1 METLGKT
8 IELLCKE
15 KGISKEDVIEAVK
28 VGIINAAKKAGYR
41 GDLVVKIDE
50 DGKDF
55 GIYQRKKVVEE
66 VTDPDHEISLEEARE
81 LFGDQVKLGDEVL
94 IEIKTEELGRIAAKA
109 AAQVIHDKITEA
121 ERRALFDYFR
131 QKIGDVIS
139 GTVKEIKR
147 NGDIV
152 VDLGRVVGVLPKEE
166 QIPKERYRIGD
177 RVRAYI
183 YDVVF
188 DYKRYNRRKPSRIDD
203 YPPPYVILSRTHPKL
218 LKRLMEIEIPEVA
231 EGLVEVKAVAR
242 EPGVRAKVAVDS
254 KEDYID
260 PVGACIGVK
269 GSRILPI
276 SRELSGEKIEIIR
289 WSDDVAELVARAL
302 SPAKV
307 IQAESYEDENG
318 ELRVEVVVPDDQL
331 SLAIGKHGVN
341 ARLASKLAGQ
351 AGHVVGIDII
361 KESDYRKLEELEA
374 EEEEAEE

>member
-1 METLGKT
+1 METLGKS
-8 IELLCKE
+8 IELLCRE

-41 GDLVVKIDE
+41 GNLVVKIDE

-55 GIYQRKKVVEE
+55 GIYQEKVVVES
-66 VTDPDHEISLEEARE
+66 VNDPDHEISLEEAKE
-81 LFGDQVKLGDEVL
+81 LFGENVKLGDKVL
-94 IEIKTEELGRIAAKA
+94 IEIKTEELGRIAAKTA
-109 AAQVIHDKITEA
+109 YQVIHDKITEA
-121 ERRALFDYFR
+121 ERRALYDYFK
-131 QKIGDVIS
+131 QKIGDIIS
-139 GTVKEIKR
+139 GTVKEIRR

-152 VDLGRVVGVLPKEE
+152 VDLGRVVGILPKEE
-166 QIPKERYRIGD
+166 KIPKERYKIGD

-188 DYKRYNRRKPSRIDD
+188 DYRHYNRKKPSRIDD
-203 YPPPYVILSRTHPKL
+203 YPPPYVILSRTHPKF

-231 EGLVEVKAVAR
+231 DGLVEIKAVAR
-242 EPGVRAKVAVDS
+242 EPGVRAKVAV
-254 KEDYID
+254 KALADYID
-260 PVGACIGVK
+260 PLGACIGVK
-269 GSRILPI
+269 GSRIIPI
-276 SRELSGEKIEIIR
+276 SKELSGEKVEIIE

-307 IQAESYEDENG
+307 LHAESYEDENG

-341 ARLASKLAGQ
+341 ARLASKLVGQ
-351 AGHVVGIDII
+351 TGQIVGIDII

-374 EEEEAEE
+374 MEDEE

>member
-1 METLGKT
+1 MESLGKT
-8 IELLCKE
+8 IEMLCRE

-28 VGIINAAKKAGYR
+28 IGIINAARKAGYK
-41 GDLVVKIDE
+41 GHLVVKIDE
-50 DGKDF
+50 DGRDF
-55 GIYQRKKVVEE
+55 GIFQEKTVVEQ
-66 VTDPDHEISLEEARE
+66 VKDPDYEISLEEAKQ
-81 LFGDQVKLGDEVL
+81 LFGKDVKVGEKVL
-94 IEIKTEELGRIAAKA
+94 VEIKTEELGRIAAKA
-109 AAQVIHDKITEA
+109 AAQVIHEKISDA

-131 QKIGDVIS
+131 EKIGDVIS

-147 NGDIV
+147 NKDIV
-152 VDLGRVVGVLPKEE
+152 LDLGRVVGVLPKEE
-166 QIPKERYRIGD
+166 QIPKERYKIGD

-188 DYKRYNRRKPSRIDD
+188 DYKRYNKRKPSKIDD
-203 YPPPYVILSRTHPKL
+203 YPPPYVILSRTHPKF

-231 EGLVEVKAVAR
+231 DGLVEIKAVSR
-242 EPGVRAKVAVDS
+242 EPGVRAKVAVDA
-254 KEDYID
+254 KEDFID

-289 WSDDVAELVARAL
+289 WTDDIAELVARAL

-307 IQAESYEDENG
+307 LQSEAYEDENG

-341 ARLASKLAGQ
+341 ARLASKLVGQ
-351 AGHVVGIDII
+351 IVGIDII

-374 EEEEAEE
+374 MEEEE

>member
-152 VDLGRVVGVLPKEE
+152 VDLGRVIGVLPKEE

-188 DYKRYNRRKPSRIDD
+188 DYKRYNRKKPSRIDD

-318 ELRVEVVVPDDQL
+318 EFRVEVVVPDDQL

>member
-1 METLGKT
+1 MERLGKT
-8 IELLCKE
+8 IELLCRE

-41 GDLVVKIDE
+41 GNLVVKIDE

-55 GIYQRKKVVEE
+55 GIYQEKTVVEKVE
-66 VTDPDHEISLEEARE
+66 DPDTQISVEEAKE
-81 LFGDQVKLGDEVL
+81 LFGRDFKPGEKVL
-94 IEIKTEELGRIAAKA
+94 VEIKTEELGRIAAKA
-109 AAQVIHDKITEA
+109 AAQVIHEKITEA
-121 ERRALFDYFR
+121 ERKALYDYFKE
-131 QKIGDVIS
+131 KIGDVIS

-147 NGDIV
+147 NGDII
-152 VDLGRVVGVLPKEE
+152 VDLGRVVGILPKEE
-166 QIPKERYRIGD
+166 QIPKEKYRIGD

-188 DYKRYNRRKPSRIDD
+188 DYKRYNRKKPSRVDD

-231 EGLVEVKAVAR
+231 EGLVEIKAVAR
-242 EPGVRAKVAVDS
+242 EPGVRAKVAVAS

-276 SRELSGEKIEIIR
+276 SKELSGEKIEIIR
-289 WSDDVAELVARAL
+289 WHDDVAKLVAEAL

-307 IQAESYEDENG
+307 VHAESYEDENG
-318 ELRVEVVVPDDQL
+318 ELRVEVVVPDEQL
-331 SLAIGKHGVN
+331 SLAIGKRGVN
-341 ARLASKLAGQ
+341 ARLASKLAAQ
-351 AGHVVGIDII
+351 AGQVVGIDII
-361 KESDYRKLEELEA
+361 KESDYRKLEELEEF
-374 EEEEAEE
+374 EE

>member
-1 METLGKT
+1 METLGKS
-8 IELLCKE
+8 IELLCRE
-15 KGISKEDVIEAVK
+15 KGVSKEDVIEAVK

-41 GDLVVKIDE
+41 GKLVVKIDE

-55 GIYQRKKVVEE
+55 GIYQEKVV
-66 VTDPDHEISLEEARE
+66 VDSVKDPDHEISLEKAKE
-81 LFGDQVKLGDEVL
+81 LFGEDIKVGDKVL

-121 ERRALFDYFR
+121 ERKALYDYFK

-139 GTVKEIKR
+139 GTVKEIRK

-152 VDLGRVVGVLPKEE
+152 VDLGRVIGILPKEE
-166 QIPKERYRIGD
+166 KIPKEKYKIGD
-177 RVRAYI
+177 RVRTYI
-183 YDVVF
+183 YDVVL
-188 DYKRYNRRKPSRIDD
+188 DYKHYNRRKPSRIDD
-203 YPPPYVILSRTHPKL
+203 YPPPYVILSRTHPKF

-231 EGLVEVKAVAR
+231 EGLVEIKAVAR
-242 EPGVRAKVAVDS
+242 EPGVRAKVAV
-254 KEDYID
+254 KANVDYID
-260 PVGACIGVK
+260 PLGACIGVK
-269 GSRILPI
+269 GSRIIPI
-276 SRELSGEKIEIIR
+276 SKELSGEKVEVIE

-307 IQAESYEDENG
+307 LHAESYEDENG

-341 ARLASKLAGQ
+341 ARLASKLVGQ
-351 AGHVVGIDII
+351 TGQIVGIDII

-374 EEEEAEE
+374 MEDEE

>member
-1 METLGKT
+1 MESLGKT

-28 VGIINAAKKAGYR
+28 IGIINAAKKAGYR
-41 GDLVVKIDE
+41 GNLVVKIDE

-55 GIYQRKKVVEE
+55 GIYQEKTVVEE
-66 VTDPDHEISLEEARE
+66 VKDPDTEISLEEAKE
-81 LFGDQVKLGDEVL
+81 LLGQEVKLGDKVL
-94 IEIKTEELGRIAAKA
+94 VEIKTEELGRIAAKA
-109 AAQVIHDKITEA
+109 AAQVIHEKITEA
-121 ERRALFDYFR
+121 ERRALYDYFKE
-131 QKIGDVIS
+131 KIGDVIS

-147 NGDIV
+147 NGDII
-152 VDLGRVVGVLPKEE
+152 VDLGRVVGILPKEE
-166 QIPKERYRIGD
+166 QIPKEKYKIGD

-188 DYKRYNRRKPSRIDD
+188 DYKRYNRKKPSRIDD

-231 EGLVEVKAVAR
+231 EGLVEIKAVAR
-242 EPGVRAKVAVDS
+242 EPGVRAKVAVDA

-289 WSDDVAELVARAL
+289 WHDDVAKLVAEAL

-307 IQAESYEDENG
+307 VHAESYEDENG
-318 ELRVEVVVPDDQL
+318 DLRVEVVVPDDQL
-331 SLAIGKHGVN
+331 SLAIGKRGVN
-341 ARLASKLAGQ
+341 ARLASKLAAQ
-351 AGHVVGIDII
+351 AGQVVGIDII
-361 KESDYRKLEELEA
+361 KESDYRKLEELEEGFED
-374 EEEEAEE
+374 EE

>member
-1 METLGKT
+1 MESLGKT
-8 IELLCKE
+8 IEMLCRE

-28 VGIINAAKKAGYR
+28 IGIVNAARKAGYK
-41 GDLVVKIDE
+41 GQLVVKIDE
-50 DGKDF
+50 DGRDF
-55 GIYQRKKVVEE
+55 GIFQEKTVVEQ
-66 VTDPDHEISLEEARE
+66 VKDPDYEISLEEAKQ
-81 LFGDQVKLGDEVL
+81 LFGEDVKVGEKVL
-94 IEIKTEELGRIAAKA
+94 VEIKTEELGRIAAKA
-109 AAQVIHDKITEA
+109 AAQVIHEKISDA
-121 ERRALFDYFR
+121 ERRALFDYFKE
-131 QKIGDVIS
+131 KIGDVIS

-147 NGDIV
+147 NKDIV
-152 VDLGRVVGVLPKEE
+152 LDLGRVVGVLPKEE
-166 QIPKERYRIGD
+166 QIPKERYKIGD

-203 YPPPYVILSRTHPKL
+203 YPPPYVILSRTHPKF

-231 EGLVEVKAVAR
+231 DGLVEIKAVAR
-242 EPGVRAKVAVDS
+242 EPGVRAKVAVDA
-254 KEDYID
+254 KEDFID

-289 WSDDVAELVARAL
+289 WTDDVAELVARAL

-307 IQAESYEDENG
+307 LQSEAYEDENG

-341 ARLASKLAGQ
+341 ARLASKLVGQ
-351 AGHVVGIDII
+351 IVGIDII

-374 EEEEAEE
+374 MEEE

>member
-1 METLGKT
+1 MESLGKT
-8 IELLCKE
+8 IEMLCRE

-28 VGIINAAKKAGYR
+28 IGIINAARKAGYK
-41 GDLVVKIDE
+41 GHLVVKIDE

-55 GIYQRKKVVEE
+55 GIFQEKTVVEQ
-66 VTDPDHEISLEEARE
+66 VKDPDYEISLEEAKQ
-81 LFGDQVKLGDEVL
+81 LFGEDIKVGDKVL
-94 IEIKTEELGRIAAKA
+94 VEIKTEELGRIAAKA
-109 AAQVIHDKITEA
+109 AAQVIHEKISSA
-121 ERRALFDYFR
+121 ERRALFDYFKE
-131 QKIGDVIS
+131 KIGDVIS

-147 NGDIV
+147 SGDIV
-152 VDLGRVVGVLPKEE
+152 LDLGRVVGVLPKEE
-166 QIPKERYRIGD
+166 QISKERYRIGD

-203 YPPPYVILSRTHPKL
+203 YPPPYIILSRTHPKF

-231 EGLVEVKAVAR
+231 DGLVEIKAVAR
-242 EPGVRAKVAVDS
+242 EPGVRAKVAVDA
-254 KEDYID
+254 KEDFVD

-289 WSDDVAELVARAL
+289 WTDDVAELVARAL

-307 IQAESYEDENG
+307 LQSEAYEDENG

-341 ARLASKLAGQ
+341 ARLASKLVGQ
-351 AGHVVGIDII
+351 IVGIDII

-374 EEEEAEE
+374 MEEEE

>member
-8 IELLCKE
+8 IELVCRE
-15 KGISKEDVIEAVK
+15 KGISKDDVIEAVK
-28 VGIINAAKKAGYR
+28 MGIINAAKKAGYR
-41 GDLVVKIDE
+41 GNLVVKIDE

-55 GIYQRKKVVEE
+55 GIYQEKVVVEE
-66 VTDPDHEISLEEARE
+66 VKDPDHEISVSEAEELLGRE
-81 LFGDQVKLGDEVL
+81 VKPGEKVL
-94 IEIKTEELGRIAAKA
+94 IEIKTDELGRIAAKV

-121 ERRALFDYFR
+121 ERKALFDYFKE
-131 QKIGDVIS
+131 KIGDVIS
-139 GTVKEIKR
+139 GTVKEIRR

-152 VDLGRVVGVLPKEE
+152 VDLGRVVGILPREE

-188 DYKRYNRRKPSRIDD
+188 DLKRYSRKKPSRLED
-203 YPPPYVILSRTHPKL
+203 YPPPYVILSRTHPKF

-231 EGLVEVKAVAR
+231 EGLVEIKAVAR
-242 EPGVRAKVAVDS
+242 EPGVRAKVAVDT

-318 ELRVEVVVPDDQL
+318 ETRVEVVVPDDQL

-341 ARLASKLAGQ
+341 ARLASKLVGQ
-351 AGHVVGIDII
+351 TGQVVGIDII
-361 KESDYRKLEELEA
+361 KESDFRKLEELEM
-374 EEEEAEE
+374 EEE

>member
-1 METLGKT
+1 MESLGKT
-8 IELLCKE
+8 IELLCRE

-28 VGIINAAKKAGYR
+28 TGIINAAKKAGYR
-41 GDLVVKIDE
+41 GNLVVKIDE

-55 GIYQRKKVVEE
+55 GIYQEKVVVEK
-66 VTDPDHEISLEEARE
+66 VTDPDHEISLEEAKQIAGE
-81 LFGDQVKLGDEVL
+81 DVKVGDKVL
-94 IEIKTEELGRIAAKA
+94 VEIKTEELGRIAAKA

-121 ERRALFDYFR
+121 ERKALFDYFR
-131 QKIGDVIS
+131 EKIGDVIS
-139 GTVKEIKR
+139 GTVKEIRR

-152 VDLGRVVGVLPKEE
+152 VDLGRVVGILPKEE

-177 RVRAYI
+177 RIRAYI

-188 DYKRYNRRKPSRIDD
+188 DYKRYNRKKPSRIEDQ
-203 YPPPYVILSRTHPKL
+203 PPPYIILSRTHPKL
-218 LKRLMEIEIPEVA
+218 LKRLMEIEIPEIA

-242 EPGVRAKVAVDS
+242 EPGIRAKVAVAAR
-254 KEDYID
+254 EDYID

-276 SRELSGEKIEIIR
+276 SRELSGEKIEIIL

-307 IQAESYEDENG
+307 LHSEVYEDENG
-318 ELRVEVVVPDDQL
+318 ETRVEVVVPDDQL

-341 ARLASKLAGQ
+341 ARLASKLVGQ
-351 AGHVVGIDII
+351 TGQVVGIDII
-361 KESDYRKLEELEA
+361 KESDYKKLEELEA
-374 EEEEAEE
+374 MEEEE

>member
-1 METLGKT
+1 MESLGKT

-15 KGISKEDVIEAVK
+15 KGISKEDVLEAVK

-41 GDLVVKIDE
+41 GNLVVKIDE

-55 GIYQRKKVVEE
+55 GIYQEKVVVEE
-66 VTDPDHEISLEEARE
+66 VKDPDHEISLEEARE
-81 LFGDQVKLGDEVL
+81 LFGEEVKPGDKVL

-121 ERRALFDYFR
+121 ERRALYDYFKE
-131 QKIGDVIS
+131 KIGDVIS
-139 GTVKEIKR
+139 GTVKEIRR
-147 NGDIV
+147 NGDII
-152 VDLGRVVGVLPKEE
+152 VDLGRVVGILPKEE
-166 QIPKERYRIGD
+166 QIPKEKYRIGD
-177 RVRAYI
+177 RVRALI

-188 DYKRYNRRKPSRIDD
+188 DYKRYNRRKPSRIED
-203 YPPPYVILSRTHPKL
+203 YPPPYVILSRTHPKF

-231 EGLVEVKAVAR
+231 DELVEIKAVAR

-254 KEDYID
+254 KVDYVD

-289 WSDDVAELVARAL
+289 WSDDIAELVARAL
-302 SPAKV
+302 SPAEV
-307 IQAESYEDENG
+307 IQSEAYEDENG

-331 SLAIGKHGVN
+331 SLAIGKRGVN
-341 ARLASKLAGQ
+341 ARLVSKLAAQ
-351 AGHVVGIDII
+351 AGQVVGIDII
-361 KESDYRKLEELEA
+361 KESDFRKLEELEGEFG
-374 EEEEAEE
+374 EEE

>member
-1 METLGKT
+1 MESLGKT
-8 IELLCKE
+8 IEMLCRE

-28 VGIINAAKKAGYR
+28 IGIINAARKAGYK
-41 GDLVVKIDE
+41 GHLVVKIDE
-50 DGKDF
+50 DGRDF
-55 GIYQRKKVVEE
+55 GIFQEKTVVEQ
-66 VTDPDHEISLEEARE
+66 VKDPDYEISLEEAKQ
-81 LFGDQVKLGDEVL
+81 LFGEDIKVGDKVL
-94 IEIKTEELGRIAAKA
+94 VEIKTEELGRIAAKA
-109 AAQVIHDKITEA
+109 AAQVIHEKISSA
-121 ERRALFDYFR
+121 ERRALFDYFKE
-131 QKIGDVIS
+131 KIGDVIS

-147 NGDIV
+147 SGDIV
-152 VDLGRVVGVLPKEE
+152 LDLGRVVGVLPKEE
-166 QIPKERYRIGD
+166 QISKERYRIGD

-203 YPPPYVILSRTHPKL
+203 YPPPYIILSRTHPKF

-231 EGLVEVKAVAR
+231 DGLVEIKAVAR
-242 EPGVRAKVAVDS
+242 EPGVRAKVAVDA
-254 KEDYID
+254 KEDFVD

-289 WSDDVAELVARAL
+289 WTDDVAELVARAL

-307 IQAESYEDENG
+307 LQSEAYEDENG

-341 ARLASKLAGQ
+341 ARLASKLVGQ
-351 AGHVVGIDII
+351 IVGIDII

-374 EEEEAEE
+374 MEEEE

>member
-1 METLGKT
+1 MESLGKT
-8 IELLCKE
+8 IEMLCRE

-28 VGIINAAKKAGYR
+28 IGIINAARKAGYK
-41 GDLVVKIDE
+41 GHLVVKIDE
-50 DGKDF
+50 DGRDF
-55 GIYQRKKVVEE
+55 GIFQEKTVVEQ
-66 VTDPDHEISLEEARE
+66 VKDPDYEISLEEAKQ
-81 LFGDQVKLGDEVL
+81 LFGEDIKVGDKVL
-94 IEIKTEELGRIAAKA
+94 VEIKTEELGRIAAKA
-109 AAQVIHDKITEA
+109 AAQVIHEKISSA
-121 ERRALFDYFR
+121 ERRALFDYFKE
-131 QKIGDVIS
+131 KIGDVIS

-147 NGDIV
+147 SGDIV
-152 VDLGRVVGVLPKEE
+152 LDLGRVVGILPKEE
-166 QIPKERYRIGD
+166 QISKERYRIGD

-203 YPPPYVILSRTHPKL
+203 YPPPYIILSRTHPKF

-231 EGLVEVKAVAR
+231 DGLVEIKAVAR
-242 EPGVRAKVAVDS
+242 EPGVRAKVAVDA
-254 KEDYID
+254 KEDFVD

-289 WSDDVAELVARAL
+289 WTDDVAELVARAL

-307 IQAESYEDENG
+307 LQSEAYEDENG

-341 ARLASKLAGQ
+341 ARLASKLVGQ
-351 AGHVVGIDII
+351 IVGIDII

-374 EEEEAEE
+374 MEEEE

>member
-1 METLGKT
+1 MESLGKT

-15 KGISKEDVIEAVK
+15 KGISKEDVLDAVK
-28 VGIINAAKKAGYR
+28 IGIINAAKKAGYR
-41 GDLVVKIDE
+41 GNLVVKIDE

-55 GIYQRKKVVEE
+55 GIYQEKVVVEK
-66 VTDPDHEISLEEARE
+66 VGDPDHEISVEEARE
-81 LFGDQVKLGDEVL
+81 LFGEGIKPGDRVL
-94 IEIKTEELGRIAAKA
+94 IEIRTEELGRIAAKA
-109 AAQVIHDKITEA
+109 AAQVIHEKITEA
-121 ERRALFDYFR
+121 ERRALFDYF
-131 QKIGDVIS
+131 KEKVGDVIS
-139 GTVKEIKR
+139 GTVKEIRR

-152 VDLGRVVGVLPKEE
+152 VDLGRVIGILPREE

-188 DYKRYNRRKPSRIDD
+188 DYKRYNRKKPSKLED
-203 YPPPYVILSRTHPKL
+203 YPPPYIILSRTHPKF

-231 EGLVEVKAVAR
+231 EGLIEIKAVAR

-302 SPAKV
+302 SPANV
-307 IQAESYEDENG
+307 LYSEAYEDENG
-318 ELRVEVVVPDDQL
+318 DLRVEVVVPDDQL

-341 ARLASKLAGQ
+341 ARLASKLVGQ

-374 EEEEAEE
+374 LEDEE

>member
-1 METLGKT
+1 METLGKS
-8 IELLCKE
+8 IELLCRE
-15 KGISKEDVIEAVK
+15 KGVSKEDVIEAVK

-41 GDLVVKIDE
+41 GKLVVKIDE

-55 GIYQRKKVVEE
+55 GIYQEKVV
-66 VTDPDHEISLEEARE
+66 VDSVKDPDHEISLEKAKE
-81 LFGDQVKLGDEVL
+81 LFGEDIKVGDKVL

-121 ERRALFDYFR
+121 ERKALYDYFK
-131 QKIGDVIS
+131 QKIGDIIS
-139 GTVKEIKR
+139 GTVKEIRR

-152 VDLGRVVGVLPKEE
+152 VDLGRVVGILPKEE
-166 QIPKERYRIGD
+166 KIPKESYKIGD
-177 RVRAYI
+177 RIRTYI

-188 DYKRYNRRKPSRIDD
+188 DYKHYNRKKPSRIDD
-203 YPPPYVILSRTHPKL
+203 YPPPYVILSRTHPKF

-231 EGLVEVKAVAR
+231 EGLVEIKAVAR
-242 EPGVRAKVAVDS
+242 EPGVRAKVAV
-254 KEDYID
+254 KANVDYID
-260 PVGACIGVK
+260 PLGACIGVK
-269 GSRILPI
+269 GSRIIPI
-276 SRELSGEKIEIIR
+276 SKELSGEKVEVIE

-307 IQAESYEDENG
+307 LHAESYEDENG

-341 ARLASKLAGQ
+341 ARLASKLVGQ
-351 AGHVVGIDII
+351 TGQIVGIDII

-374 EEEEAEE
+374 MEDEE

>member
-1 METLGKT
+1 MESLGKT
-8 IELLCKE
+8 IEMLCRE

-28 VGIINAAKKAGYR
+28 IGIVNAARKAGYK
-41 GDLVVKIDE
+41 GQLVVKIDE
-50 DGKDF
+50 DGRDF
-55 GIYQRKKVVEE
+55 GIFQEKTVVEQ
-66 VTDPDHEISLEEARE
+66 VKDPDYEISLEEAKQ
-81 LFGDQVKLGDEVL
+81 LFGEDVKVGEKVL
-94 IEIKTEELGRIAAKA
+94 VEIKTEELGRIAAKA
-109 AAQVIHDKITEA
+109 AAQVIHEKISDA
-121 ERRALFDYFR
+121 ERRALFDYFKE
-131 QKIGDVIS
+131 KIGDVIS

-147 NGDIV
+147 NKDIV
-152 VDLGRVVGVLPKEE
+152 LDLGRVVGVLPKEE
-166 QIPKERYRIGD
+166 QIPKERYKIGD

-188 DYKRYNRRKPSRIDD
+188 GYKRYNRRKPSRIDD
-203 YPPPYVILSRTHPKL
+203 YPPPYVILSRTHPKF

-231 EGLVEVKAVAR
+231 DGLVEIKAVAR
-242 EPGVRAKVAVDS
+242 EPGVRAKVAVDA
-254 KEDYID
+254 KEDFID

-289 WSDDVAELVARAL
+289 WTDDVAELVARAL

-307 IQAESYEDENG
+307 LQSEAYEDENG

-341 ARLASKLAGQ
+341 ARLASKLVGQ
-351 AGHVVGIDII
+351 IVGIDII

-374 EEEEAEE
+374 MEEDE

>member
-152 VDLGRVVGVLPKEE
+152 VDLGRVIGVLPKEE

-188 DYKRYNRRKPSRIDD
+188 DYKRYNRKKPSRIDD